1 MHLVTDQEY
10 ERWGNYFRYFYLYD
24 EMTFTE
30 FLESVANGKIPER
43 KKVDW
48 NRINGPYEGEI
59 TC

>member
-1 MHLVTDQEY
+1 MTDQEY

-24 EMTFTE
+24 LMTFAE
-30 FLESVANGKIPER
+30 FLDLVASGEIPKP